1 MFLRYEY
8 INCRGVLLK
17 IIKVQFTYV
26 LVHKARF
33 LTGCTASII
42 ILLAHIGVV
51 KCRAMFALAF
61 KTFDKP
67 PKRW

>member
-8 INCRGVLLK
+8 TNCRGVLLK

-33 LTGCTASII
+33 LTGCTASILYI
-42 ILLAHIGVV
+42 AVFEYPKLESYN
-51 KCRAMFALAF
+51 
-61 KTFDKP
+61 TP
-67 PKRW
+67 P